1 MDPIKG
7 AGTVDYAMTVPQNQN
22 QVQGGY
28 EDYSTMPMVYDEAT
42 EAKRESASSGK
53 GLMALGAL
61 AIAGLALWGGHRWA
75 AKDLKAAKEAVT
87 EAEKVAKEAVDKA
100 EALKKCNDDAY
111 KIVEENKIIWRKRGE
126 LKKALK
132 PEGEVKAEVKPKV
145 EAKPEVKPET
155 KPEVEVP
162 KED

>member
-28 EDYSTMPMVYDEAT
+28 EDYSTMPMVYDEAM
-42 EAKRESASSGK
+42 EEKRQSASSGK
-53 GLMALGAL
+53 GLMALGAA
-61 AIAGLALWGGHRWA
+61 AIAGLALWGGRRWG

-87 EAEKVAKEAVDKA
+87 DAEKTAKEAVDKA
-100 EALKKCNDDAY
+100 KELQKRNDDAY
-111 KIVEENKIIWRKRGE
+111 KIVEDNKIIWRKRDE
-126 LKKALK
+126 LKKTLK
-132 PEGEVKAEVKPKV
+132 PEGEVKAEAKP
-145 EAKPEVKPET
+145 EAKPEAKTEA
-155 KPEVEVP
+155 EAEAP

>member
-7 AGTVDYAMTVPQNQN
+7 AGTVDYAITVPQNQN

-28 EDYSTMPMVYDEAT
+28 EDYSTMPMVYDEAM
-42 EAKRESASSGK
+42 EEKRQSASSGK

-61 AIAGLALWGGHRWA
+61 AIAGLALWGGHKWG

-87 EAEKVAKEAVDKA
+87 EAEKVAKEATDKA
-100 EALKKCNDDAY
+100 EILQKRNDDAY
-111 KIVEENKIIWRKRGE
+111 KIVEDNKIIWRKRDE
-126 LKKALK
+126 LKKTLK
-132 PEGEVKAEVKPKV
+132 PEGEVKAEVKP
-145 EAKPEVKPET
+145 ET
-155 KPEVEVP
+155 KTEAEAP